1 MFALKRFLKREGRL
15 RAAILGFVT
24 DLICQYLALTARL
37 IVVIAWVRI
46 GSIKT
51 QVRTMA
57 QKKIIHVVGTGTIGE
72 PLIGILCTF
81 KEQFGIDEVTFHK
94 RTPLLTDRS
103 KVMVLGNKGAKLS
116 VDKERWQKFA
126 EMGMTPTYE
135 AEEAIERASV
145 IIDCT
150 PVGNDNKEKLYN
162 KYASNGRGFIAQ
174 GSEYGFG
181 KMYARGI
188 NDKSLIKG
196 EDQFIQVV
204 SCNTHNLAVLIDTIA
219 LGPEKEDN
227 LEESRFVCMRRA
239 NDISQEGDFIPA
251 PEAGKH
257 DDSEFGT
264 HQGRDAHYLFKTL
277 GMDLNIYSSAL
288 KLNTQYMHTIH
299 FDLKLRRGIDK
310 DQLMRRLQSN
320 GRVAMTNKK
329 SSASV
334 FSFGRD
340 HGLFGRIL
348 NQTVIVTQS
357 LAMRG
362 DREIIGTC
370 FTPQDG
376 NSLFSS
382 LAATMWFLYPD
393 SYEDKLSPVR
403 DYFFNE
409 I

>member
-1 MFALKRFLKREGRL
+1 
-15 RAAILGFVT
+15 
-24 DLICQYLALTARL
+24 
-37 IVVIAWVRI
+37 
-46 GSIKT
+46 
-51 QVRTMA
+51 MA
-57 QKKIIHVVGTGTIGE
+57 EKKIVHIVGTGTIGE
-72 PLIGILCTF
+72 PLIGILSTF
-81 KEQFGIDEVTFHK
+81 KDRFGIDEVTYHK

-103 KVMVLGNKGAKLS
+103 KVIVLGQKGAKLC
-116 VDKERWQKFA
+116 VDKDRWQKFTD
-126 EMGMTPTYE
+126 MGMKPSYE
-135 AEEAIERASV
+135 AEEGIERANV

-150 PVGNDNKEKLYN
+150 PVGNENKEKLYN

-181 KMYARGI
+181 KMYVRGI
-188 NDKSLIKG
+188 NDQALVKG
-196 EDQFIQVV
+196 QDQFIQVV

-219 LGPEKEDN
+219 LGQEKEDN
-227 LEESRFVCMRRA
+227 LEESHFVCMRRA
-239 NDISQEGDFIPA
+239 NDLSQEGEFIPA
-251 PEAGKH
+251 PEVGKH
-257 DDSEFGT
+257 DDAQYGT
-264 HQGRDAHYLFKTL
+264 HQGRDAHHLFKTL
-277 GMDLNIYSSAL
+277 GLDLNIFSSAL

-299 FDLKLRRGIDK
+299 FNLKLRRGINK
-310 DQLMRRLQSN
+310 DELLRRLKSTR
-320 GRVAMTNKK
+320 RVAMTNKK

-376 NSLFSS
+376 NSLLSS
-382 LAATMWFLYPD
+382 IAATLWLLHPD
-393 SYEDKLSPVR
+393 TYEEKLDPVR
-403 DYFFNE
+403 PYFFEE